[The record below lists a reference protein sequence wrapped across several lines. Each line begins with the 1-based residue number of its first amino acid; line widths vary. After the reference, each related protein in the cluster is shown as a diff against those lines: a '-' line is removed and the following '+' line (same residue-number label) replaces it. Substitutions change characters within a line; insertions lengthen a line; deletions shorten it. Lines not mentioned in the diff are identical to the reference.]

1 MNGFSRLVIAG
12 LLLGS
17 PVVVSAQNI
26 ATIKGDSLQTEIH
39 FPIEEVT
46 VQAFRYGYRL
56 VETPGAITVL
66 SASQLQQNPGQTI
79 AQTINQAPGVYMQ
92 SGSLNTNRLTIR
104 GIGSRSAYA
113 TNKVRAYYEDIPLT
127 NGVGETTIEDLD
139 QAIASRLEIIKGPA
153 SGYYGS
159 GLGGT
164 LLFNS
169 PILSPNKFVVE
180 STLSSFNNQLY
191 RGNLTAGNE
200 RFQNAFFLEKLNA
213 DGYRENNQTKRTN
226 LSYVG
231 KTQMNNHLI
240 NLIANYT
247 DLMAY
252 IPSSIDLETFNTTP
266 RKAASNWA
274 AIRGYEDYQKW
285 MAGISMQSDWKN
297 NITTRLS
304 LFGNHRENDELR
316 PFNRLQENNAHFGGR
331 FIAEKIYRF
340 SGKTLKISFGNE
352 SFFEDYNW
360 STFAND
366 GREKGE
372 LLSENMEK
380 RNYTN
385 FFTQAEYKPSGSLRV
400 TGGFNINHTSYRYT
414 DLFLADGIQ
423 SANHRFDPV
432 LSPRMAF
439 NYHFSENLALYGS
452 ASHGFSPPSLEETLL
467 PDGQRNTDIQPETG
481 WNIEIGSRGFLFE
494 GLFYD
499 LSVYYMQINNL
510 LVARRTDDDA
520 WMGINA
526 GKTAHPGLEY
536 ALSYHFFRTSSL
548 TSRFSV
554 NGSFT
559 PAYFIDFVDGEM
571 DYSDNELTGSPRK
584 QLNLELESSWK
595 KSLRLNLQYSYTGS
609 MPLRDDN
616 SVYTNSYQL
625 LNLIISYQKRWKQV
639 ELNLAGAAYNITDTH
654 YASMVLINAATL
666 GNQSPRYYYPG
677 LPRNYSARLAIRYFF
692 GPKS

>member
-1 MNGFSRLVIAG
+1 MNGFSRLVVAG

-17 PVVVSAQNI
+17 PAVVSAQNA

-46 VQAFRYGYRL
+46 VQAFRYGHRL
-56 VETPGAITVL
+56 VETPGAVAVL

-79 AQTINQAPGVYMQ
+79 AQAINQVPGVYMQ

-139 QAIASRLEIIKGPA
+139 QATISRVEIIKGPA

-164 LLFNS
+164 LLFS
-169 PILSPNKFVVE
+169 YPLSPNKFMAE
-180 STLSSFNNQLY
+180 STLSSFGNQLY
-191 RGNLTAGNE
+191 RSNLTMGNE
-200 RFQNAFFLEKLNA
+200 RFQNAFFLEKLNT
-213 DGYRENNQTKRTN
+213 DGYRENNETQRTN
-226 LSYVG
+226 LSYIG
-231 KTQMNNHLI
+231 KLKANNHLI

-252 IPSSIDLETFNTTP
+252 IPSSIDLETFHTTP
-266 RKAASNWA
+266 QKAAANWA

-285 MAGISMQSDWKN
+285 MAGISTQSDWKN
-297 NITTRLS
+297 NLTTRLS
-304 LFGNHRENDELR
+304 LFGNHRKNDELR
-316 PFNRLQENNAHFGGR
+316 PFNRLQENNAYFGGR
-331 FIAEKIYRF
+331 FIAEKTYRF
-340 SGKTLKISFGNE
+340 SDKILKISVGNE
-352 SFFEDYNW
+352 TFFEDYNW
-360 STFAND
+360 ATFAND
-366 GREKGE
+366 GREKGK
-372 LLSENMEK
+372 LLSENTEK
-380 RNYTN
+380 RKYAN
-385 FFTQAEYKPSGSLRV
+385 FFTQAEYQPSGNLRV

-414 DLFLADGIQ
+414 DIFLADGDQ
-423 SANHRFDPV
+423 SANHRFDLV
-432 LSPRMAF
+432 LSPRLAF
-439 NYHFSENLALYGS
+439 NYRFSQNLALYGTVN
-452 ASHGFSPPSLEETLL
+452 HGFSPPSLEETLL

-499 LSVYYMQINNL
+499 LSVYYLQINNL
-510 LVARRTDDDA
+510 LVARRTADDA
-520 WMGINA
+520 WIGINA
-526 GKTAHPGLEY
+526 GKTAHPGMEY
-536 ALSYHFFRTSSL
+536 ALNYQFVRTPTL
-548 TSRFSV
+548 TGSFSV

-559 PAYFIDFVDGEM
+559 PAYFIDFIDGET

-584 QLNLELESSWK
+584 LLNLELESSWK
-595 KSLRLNLQYSYTGS
+595 KSFRMNLQYSYTGA

-616 SVYTNSYQL
+616 SVYTDSYRL

-654 YASMVLINAATL
+654 YASMVLINASAF

-692 GPKS
+692 GPTS